1 MCVFA
6 CPRASL
12 LLRGMVMQWRP
23 RALYLLSAC
32 AAVAVGWVA
41 PCRALCRLRHT
52 WLCCDAGEGR
62 SWKGT
67 VLTVSYRMM
76 VLDGATSRATC
87 VDDTL
92 AFDLAVGDFDSDAR
106 VPVGLHAALY
116 LAPVDL
122 PVVVVLNPELAF
134 GEVGVPDLAIPAFAQ
149 VIVNATVTASVQQ
162 AGGARAAS
170 SGASRVS
177 RRRCCVLVYEPV
189 AVAVAIALFLLPP
202 LPYTVVAAAPSPASV
217 DAHLETVAVSLSRAA
232 EELLHLGR
240 QFVQSR
246 FCPGVVSQ
254 FVAGEGEL
262 AAVGEDD
269 VEDDVADDELAAFEA
284 MQARGEGALTTLAPR
299 VVLECAHL
307 TCVCARV

>member
-1 MCVFA
+1 
-6 CPRASL
+6 
-12 LLRGMVMQWRP
+12 
-23 RALYLLSAC
+23 
-32 AAVAVGWVA
+32 
-41 PCRALCRLRHT
+41 
-52 WLCCDAGEGR
+52 
-62 SWKGT
+62 

-177 RRRCCVLVYEPV
+177 RRRFCVFVYEPV
-189 AVAVAIALFLLPP
+189 AAAVAIALFLLLPP

-217 DAHLETVAVSLSRAA
+217 DAHLETVAVSLCRVLQRSCCTSVDSSCSRTSAPA
-232 EELLHLGR
+232 WCRSSSLARVSSR
-240 QFVQSR
+240 QSVRTMSR
-246 FCPGVVSQ
+246 TTSPTTSSRRSRPCR
-254 FVAGEGEL
+254 
-262 AAVGEDD
+262 
-269 VEDDVADDELAAFEA
+269 
-284 MQARGEGALTTLAPR
+284 RGEKARKQRSRR
-299 VVLECAHL
+299 VSRLS
-307 TCVCARV
+307 ARM